1 MHTSEMSD
9 YGWLSKCSLAQKST
23 EQNKIHGVSD
33 SSMIELRAV
42 IASQTL
48 KRQQKSQTMN
58 VDDNEE
64 QSIRARRIENV
75 RTLPSKRNRNRNVE
89 KRMEKDE
96 EWLEEERSKKS
107 MKYVKAK
114 LEEKSRIYDKL
125 MNGEGGVDIND
136 NVNDND
142 GTKGHRAGAK
152 KEYMVDF
159 QRKRDYMEEKNDS
172 ATDEGYCDDNR
183 KRKRVPIEDEFGRTK
198 YVLED
203 STEYRCYLAEEARRL
218 RMEEMRN
225 MPGFAQNVD
234 GSGYLNEGRPLWRSP
249 HTKAGAVAHHR
260 YWIDKGNIGNNSYS
274 MPHQHDTIRSSFRP
288 MGDLEKE
295 KVKQINEET
304 ERMHFMRQIN
314 QAGNLPHRVPDSSN
328 TKPLSRREKKAARLK
343 VIQQKQEA
351 RQARNFKCSK

>member
-1 MHTSEMSD
+1 MSD

-48 KRQQKSQTMN
+48 NRQQKSQSIN

-64 QSIRARRIENV
+64 QSIRALRIENV

-114 LEEKSRIYDKL
+114 LEEKSRLYEKL
-125 MNGEGGVDIND
+125 MNGEGGVDDDNND
-136 NVNDND
+136 NNDDDDRN
-142 GTKGHRAGAK
+142 KGRRAGAK
-152 KEYMVDF
+152 EEYMVDF
-159 QRKRDYMEEKNDS
+159 KRKRDYMEEKNDS
-172 ATDEGYCDDNR
+172 AADEGYYDDNR
-183 KRKRVPIEDEFGRTK
+183 KRKRVSIEDEFGRTK

-203 STEYRCYLAEEARRL
+203 SSEYRCYLAEEARRL

-225 MPGFAQNVD
+225 MPGFAKNVD
-234 GSGYLNEGRPLWRSP
+234 GSGYLNEGRSLWRSP

-260 YWIDKGNIGNNSYS
+260 YWIDNGNNSYS
-274 MPHQHDTIRSSFRP
+274 IPHQHDTIRSSFRP

-304 ERMHFMRQIN
+304 QKMHFMRQRN
-314 QAGNLPHRVPDSSN
+314 QVGDVPHRFTDSSN

-351 RQARNFKCSK
+351 REATNFTHSKK